1 MKIFKR
7 YSSTI
12 HGNYRKAYLRCGLI
26 VGVLMSL
33 YLLIRNLMGAPAQS
47 PVSLVSDAILLVSV
61 FLFAAYYRNSLPE
74 RKVTLKEL
82 MLFGMGLAAVA
93 GLVYGLFL
101 WVILS
106 VDTDSI
112 LRFVPGMT
120 GREVDP
126 NDPQMHYWAP
136 FIAIV
141 SAIETLLLGAFGAFL
156 ASILLK
162 NEKPEIK
169 NKR

>member
-1 MKIFKR
+1 MKVFKR

-26 VGVLMSL
+26 VGVLLSL
-33 YLLIRNLMGAPAQS
+33 YLLIRNLMGTPAVS
-47 PVSLVSDAILLVSV
+47 PVSLISDAILLVSV

-74 RKVTLKEL
+74 RKVTMKEL

-101 WVILS
+101 WVLLS
-106 VDTDSI
+106 VDNDSI
-112 LRFVPGMT
+112 MHFVPGMT

-126 NDPQMHYWAP
+126 NDPQLHYWAP

-141 SAIETLLLGAFGAFL
+141 GAIETLILGAFGAFL
-156 ASILLK
+156 AAILFK